1 MDDLVA
7 AAVSPFGRRQASK
20 PRDASQMRLNRS
32 TSHALRILIAC
43 AEAEGAL
50 VKTADLSEQLDITP
64 QNVFK
69 IVHILSHSGLV
80 AAQRGR
86 NGGVTLARPAA
97 EIRIGDVVRAMEA
110 TALEIDSE
118 GAGLATASDGDRVS
132 GVNRVLD
139 EALVAFTA
147 VLDRNTLAD
156 MLGPRRR
163 MSAPPKTGRRAAA
176 ATRQQAATKP
186 RIEAPRARR

>member
-1 MDDLVA
+1 MSFA
-7 AAVSPFGRRQASK
+7 APQRRQNSGWIE
-20 PRDASQMRLNRS
+20 MRLNRS

-50 VKTADLSEQLDITP
+50 VKTADLSEKLDITP

-69 IVHILSHSGLV
+69 IVHILSHAGLI

-86 NGGVTLARPAA
+86 NGGVTLSRPAA

-110 TALEIDSE
+110 TELGIDSD
-118 GAGLATASDGDRVS
+118 GPGLAEATDAERVS

-139 EALVAFTA
+139 EALLAFTT
-147 VLDRNTLAD
+147 VLDRHTLAD
-156 MLGPRRR
+156 MVVGRRR
-163 MSAPPKTGRRAAA
+163 TAPSGAGGGERPARRRTPAKAAA
-176 ATRQQAATKP
+176 RPATKP
-186 RIEAPRARR
+186 RIEGPRVRR